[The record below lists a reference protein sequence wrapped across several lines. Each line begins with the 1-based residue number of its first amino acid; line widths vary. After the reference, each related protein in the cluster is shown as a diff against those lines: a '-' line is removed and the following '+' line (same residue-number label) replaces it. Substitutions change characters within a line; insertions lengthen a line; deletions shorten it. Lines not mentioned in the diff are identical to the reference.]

1 MGEPVISIDD
11 FLVFCRRTTTA
22 MVAVADRLG
31 DDLVNRHPELPGAN
45 TPYQLVNHAVGAVR
59 WWCSHVVLGHPSDR
73 VRADEFVARGTVGE
87 LNTAVAELL
96 ATLEVLAPEL
106 AGATRLAGPATT
118 ETPLEGEWT
127 VGAALLHAYEELA
140 QHLGHLEVTAD
151 VLLAGG

>member
-11 FLVFCRRTTTA
+11 FLVFCRRTSVA
-22 MVAVADRLG
+22 MAAVIDRLG
-31 DDLVNRHPELPGAN
+31 DDLVNQRPALPGAN
-45 TPYQLVNHAVGAVR
+45 TPFQLVTHAVGAVR

-73 VRADEFVARGTVGE
+73 VRIDEFAARGTVDE
-87 LNTAVAELL
+87 LHTAVADLL
-96 ATLEVLAPEL
+96 ATLEALAPEL
-106 AGATRLAGPATT
+106 AGATRIVGPATT